1 MKFCY
6 SIALLSPIFL
16 GLTSGLPIGNNQVTS
31 QSIDAIHNNLNGI
44 KENIKDYID
53 QLLPKTGSFDHTY
66 FEKLEN
72 DDVYFDYI
80 HPQAELAQ
88 LAYCI
93 NEFDSLKNYADYA
106 LKFPRA
112 FASVTTIN
120 PEELLKFS
128 SEKDEPLKRYQLVHV
143 IHPENDE
150 NKLFEH
156 GGGEGYI
163 LLDHLRETIN
173 IVFRGS
179 RHMKQW
185 ISNLD
190 FAPASFNPLSNR
202 TEFWEELNNTET
214 GGRFYDKYYG
224 NYLNLQNIHTEE
236 FKEMKNG
243 LSQGS
248 VLSSYFIHK
257 GFSTVTNRV
266 NFQTFSNLFQLLE
279 EYPNYHVFF
288 IGHSLGGA
296 LAQSFSLE
304 SKLMGIDNVAI
315 TFNAPSLF
323 SRDLSGF
330 YEKLMDNK
338 QIQSK
343 LINNSV
349 LKLEDNNSSAII
361 RNYQFYDIV
370 PRILPKELYKH
381 AGAPI
386 VAEKKGLP
394 HNKEDFYLKYPEEKI
409 DDEDYYDGYDGDD
422 GDDDKIET
430 EEVQANGIFKHIA
443 KKVDKK
449 YKITKILKD
458 INEYKKVMH
467 SKIQTRWEDISIFHK
482 YFIVFYSAC
491 NKMTLD

>member
-1 MKFCY
+1 
-6 SIALLSPIFL
+6 
-16 GLTSGLPIGNNQVTS
+16 
-31 QSIDAIHNNLNGI
+31 
-44 KENIKDYID
+44 
-53 QLLPKTGSFDHTY
+53 
-66 FEKLEN
+66 
-72 DDVYFDYI
+72 
-80 HPQAELAQ
+80 
-88 LAYCI
+88 
-93 NEFDSLKNYADYA
+93 
-106 LKFPRA
+106 
-112 FASVTTIN
+112 
-120 PEELLKFS
+120 
-128 SEKDEPLKRYQLVHV
+128 
-143 IHPENDE
+143 
-150 NKLFEH
+150 
-156 GGGEGYI
+156 
-163 LLDHLRETIN
+163 
-173 IVFRGS
+173 
-179 RHMKQW
+179 
-185 ISNLD
+185 
-190 FAPASFNPLSNR
+190 
-202 TEFWEELNNTET
+202 
-214 GGRFYDKYYG
+214 
-224 NYLNLQNIHTEE
+224 
-236 FKEMKNG
+236 MKNG